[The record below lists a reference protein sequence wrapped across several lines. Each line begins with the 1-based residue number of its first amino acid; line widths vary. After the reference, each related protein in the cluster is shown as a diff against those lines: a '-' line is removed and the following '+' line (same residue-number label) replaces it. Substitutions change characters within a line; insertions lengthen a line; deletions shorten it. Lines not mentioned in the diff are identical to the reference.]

1 MSTQNVDIA
10 RFARNVE
17 WDFFCDFQTPCFY
30 EFSLVLDLQL
40 PIVVALHLSSTKWK
54 SQVLRQLP
62 PMGQCYQDCE
72 GTYHAG
78 KHQNKKALSTHANSF
93 LLYSS
98 TNSSCT
104 EPRTSSTVNYNII
117 QYHHP
122 IHQPHHVAKDIACFP
137 TSTWNDFNPKE
148 VPCAIWGIF

>member
-1 MSTQNVDIA
+1 
-10 RFARNVE
+10 
-17 WDFFCDFQTPCFY
+17 
-30 EFSLVLDLQL
+30 
-40 PIVVALHLSSTKWK
+40 
-54 SQVLRQLP
+54 
-62 PMGQCYQDCE
+62 MGQCYQDCE
-72 GTYHAG
+72 ETYHAG

-148 VPCAIWGIF
+148 VPCAI